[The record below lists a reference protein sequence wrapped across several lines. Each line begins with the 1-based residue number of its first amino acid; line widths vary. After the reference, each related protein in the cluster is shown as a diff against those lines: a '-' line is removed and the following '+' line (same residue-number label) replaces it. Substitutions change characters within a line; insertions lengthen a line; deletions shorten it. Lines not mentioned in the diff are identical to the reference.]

1 MRISD
6 WSSDVC
12 SSDLRSP
19 DTQLLANVL
28 SAPGLAAVSH
38 LAAARRLKIPGYRDA
53 PPEITVPRGT
63 RLRRSGLIVH
73 ESTDLDRCKI
83 VDVDGIPTRS
93 EEHTSELQSLMRTS
107 SAVFCLKKKKHN
119 LS

>member
-28 SAPGLAAVSH
+28 SAPGLEAVSH

-53 PPEITVPRGT
+53 PPEITVRRGT

-73 ESTDLDRCKI
+73 ESTDLDSCKI
-83 VDVDGIPTRS
+83 VDIDGIPTTEIAHTLLDLARFVAAGRLLSHMARS
-93 EEHTSELQSLMRTS
+93 D
-107 SAVFCLKKKKHN
+107 
-119 LS
+119 